1 MTWRI
6 GIDIGGTFT
15 DVAMVEEST
24 GAIEIAKVPTTPQ
37 NVEQGVMN
45 GVTIGLEEE
54 KIDPGNVSFLSHAT
68 TVVTNALLE
77 QRGAR
82 AGFVTTRGFRDMLE
96 IRRGSRSDL
105 YDLFQ
110 DGPAVLVPR
119 RWRFEITER
128 VVAEGE
134 ILTPLAEDEMPALV
148 EAIRIANLDT
158 VAVCFLFSFLN
169 GEHERRVGELLR
181 ESLPEVKV
189 YLSCDILPEIREFER
204 ASTTAVCAYV
214 GPILENY
221 LQRLENATTELGLP
235 PLHVMGSS
243 GGVVDIPEALRMP
256 VACVESGPAAGVM
269 AASVVANQLGV
280 SDLISFDMGGT
291 TAKASVIIK
300 GDVAVTA
307 EYEVGGSGNSKRWM
321 NGTGHPVRVPVVDLV
336 EVSAGGGS
344 VSWIDPGGAMK
355 VGPRS
360 AGADPGPACYNRGG
374 TRPTVTDA
382 NVVLGYLDPVSL
394 LGGALKV
401 NFSAAQESI
410 RTHLAEPLE
419 LTVVE
424 AAGRIIDVVN
434 ANMVEALRMVS
445 VERGYDPREFSLIAF
460 GGAGPLHATALASE
474 LEMVEVIIPPVPG
487 AFSALGLV
495 ATDLRRDYS
504 RTLYADLASLDPAQV
519 QDAFAEMERSGV
531 TMLDDAK
538 VPEHQRSFVRS
549 ADVRYRRQA
558 YELTVQFDRDREGV
572 ITRDSLDALAKLFHR
587 QHEQTYGHANADEPI
602 QLVNIRLKAV
612 GRLPSLRLTQ
622 RSNAEEAR
630 ERTRSVWF
638 AGAEVTAC
646 RILWRSGL
654 KVGDVLDGPT
664 IVESLD
670 STIVIPPTWSANV
683 DSDGY
688 IRIWKA

>member
-1 MTWRI
+1 
-6 GIDIGGTFT
+6 
-15 DVAMVEEST
+15 
-24 GAIEIAKVPTTPQ
+24 
-37 NVEQGVMN
+37 
-45 GVTIGLEEE
+45 
-54 KIDPGNVSFLSHAT
+54 
-68 TVVTNALLE
+68 
-77 QRGAR
+77 
-82 AGFVTTRGFRDMLE
+82 
-96 IRRGSRSDL
+96 
-105 YDLFQ
+105 
-110 DGPAVLVPR
+110 
-119 RWRFEITER
+119 
-128 VVAEGE
+128 
-134 ILTPLAEDEMPALV
+134 
-148 EAIRIANLDT
+148 
-158 VAVCFLFSFLN
+158 
-169 GEHERRVGELLR
+169 
-181 ESLPEVKV
+181 
-189 YLSCDILPEIREFER
+189 
-204 ASTTAVCAYV
+204 
-214 GPILENY
+214 
-221 LQRLENATTELGLP
+221 
-235 PLHVMGSS
+235 
-243 GGVVDIPEALRMP
+243 
-256 VACVESGPAAGVM
+256 
-269 AASVVANQLGV
+269 
-280 SDLISFDMGGT
+280 
-291 TAKASVIIK
+291 
-300 GDVAVTA
+300 
-307 EYEVGGSGNSKRWM
+307 
-321 NGTGHPVRVPVVDLV
+321 
-336 EVSAGGGS
+336 
-344 VSWIDPGGAMK
+344 MK